1 MFSKKDIKQIS
12 DKGISLKTIE
22 KQIENFKKGIPFI
35 NLYNAATIK
44 DGIKTINDKELKT
57 LPAFYLKE
65 AKKRQILKFV
75 PASGSATRMFN
86 HLFYFKEKQK
96 SNKITDNK
104 NFDSVHKFFS
114 ELKKFSFYNDLKNSM
129 QKNGFDIDKCISK
142 KDFTTI
148 IDFLLTEKGLNYSN
162 LPKALLKFH
171 KYNDYSRTSVE
182 EHLVEAANYC
192 KDKNNTAKI
201 HFTVSKQHLKNFI
214 THINNVKSRY
224 EKMFNIN
231 YDIGFSV
238 QKSSTDVI
246 AVDLNN
252 KPFRNPDASLLF
264 RPGGHG
270 ALIENLND
278 IKADIILTK
287 NIDNVVTDKFKP
299 QTYLYKKIIIAY
311 LIKIQ
316 KKTYKYLKILESSN
330 INDNKITEILNFIK
344 KYLFIKINPYFDNL
358 SKNHKIKYL
367 FDKLNRPIRICGMVE
382 NKGEPGGGP
391 FWVKDVEGNISLQ
404 IVESSQIDF
413 KNKKQNKI
421 FEKSTHF
428 NPCDFACGVRD
439 YKGNCFD
446 LKKYV
451 NNSTGFVTIKS
462 KYGKNLK
469 AQELPGLWNGAMD
482 RWLTIFVEVPVITFN
497 PVKTVNDLLK
507 KEHQSV
513 SG

>member
-1 MFSKKDIKQIS
+1 MFSKKDIKQIN

-44 DGIKTINDKELKT
+44 DGIKTINNKELET
-57 LPAFYLKE
+57 LPDFYLKE
-65 AKKRQILKFV
+65 APKRQILKFV

-86 HLFYFKEKQK
+86 HLFCFKEKQ
-96 SNKITDNK
+96 NNNNK
-104 NFDSVHKFFS
+104 NSDSIHKFFF
-114 ELKKFSFYNDLKNSM
+114 ELKNFTFYDDLKSSM
-129 QKNGFDIDKCISK
+129 QKQGLDIDKFISK

-148 IDFLLTEKGLNYSN
+148 IDFLLTKKGLNYSN

-171 KYNDYSRTSVE
+171 KYNDYSRTPVE
-182 EHLVEAANYC
+182 EHLVETANYC

-224 EKMFNIN
+224 EKMFNVN
-231 YDIGFSV
+231 YDISFSV
-238 QKSSTDVI
+238 QKSSTDII

-252 KPFRNPDASLLF
+252 KPFRNPDTSLLF

-270 ALIENLND
+270 SLIENLND
-278 IKADIILTK
+278 IKADIILIK
-287 NIDNVVTDKFKP
+287 NIDNVVPDKLKP

-311 LIKIQ
+311 LVKIQ
-316 KKTYKYLKILESSN
+316 QKTYKYLKILENSN
-330 INDNKITEILNFIK
+330 INNNKIIEILNFIK
-344 KYLFIKINPYFDNL
+344 KYLFIKIEPYFDNL
-358 SKNHKIKYL
+358 SKKHKIKYL
-367 FDKLNRPIRICGMVE
+367 FDKLNHPIRVCGMVK
-382 NKGEPGGGP
+382 NQGEPGGGP
-391 FWVKDVEGNISLQ
+391 FWVNGADGNISLQ
-404 IVESSQIDF
+404 IVETSQIDF
-413 KNKKQNKI
+413 KNKEQNKI
-421 FEKSTHF
+421 FEKATHF

-451 NNSTGFVTIKS
+451 DNTTGFITIKS
-462 KYGKNLK
+462 KYGKKLK
-469 AQELPGLWNGAMD
+469 TQELPGLWNGAMSK
-482 RWLTIFVEVPVITFN
+482 WLTIFVEVPVITFN

-507 KEHQSV
+507 KEHQ
-513 SG
+513 